1 MGCMSLIWNYNL
13 KKVKHGQDRW
23 LKSMKIADANVVLRY
38 LLNDNEELSDK
49 AAKNVP
55 DSNCL
60 ITFSFA
66 ERLTID

>member
-1 MGCMSLIWNYNL
+1 MLLFINKLLIEL
-13 KKVKHGQDRW
+13 IGKQIE
-23 LKSMKIADANVVLRY
+23 MKIADANVVLRY